1 MAVVQ
6 AIRAYGRGY
15 EKIPLRLKWPNDIY
29 AAVSSSSTPPTAAAD
44 ASEQKRKFVKVG
56 GILINSTYSGS
67 AYGLVVGIGV
77 NVGNA
82 APTTGL
88 DALAR
93 ECGLPVF
100 QREVLLARILGA
112 FEELYGLFCREGWG
126 SALEDVYYG
135 MWLHR

>member
-6 AIRAYGRGY
+6 AVRSYGNGY
-15 EKIPLRLKWPNDIY
+15 DKIPMHLKWPNDIY
-29 AAVSSSSTPPTAAAD
+29 AGVSASTTPSDATPP
-44 ASEQKRKFVKVG
+44 SGQNPKFVKVG

-93 ECGLPVF
+93 ECGLPAF

-126 SALEDVYYG
+126 RTLEDVYYG

>member
-6 AIRAYGRGY
+6 AIRSYGRGY
-15 EKIPLRLKWPNDIY
+15 DKIPMHLKWPNDIY
-29 AAVSSSSTPPTAAAD
+29 AGVTASTTP
-44 ASEQKRKFVKVG
+44 SGQNQKFVKVG

-112 FEELYGLFCREGWG
+112 FEELYALFCREGWG
-126 SALEDVYYG
+126 RVLENVYYG